1 MFWLES
7 LPTHITKRT
16 NCALICWLVVCIQ
29 IECVRLCAFQQQ
41 KHKLFK
47 LTTNLSLVWKTF
59 YPPGWKEIKINMPK
73 KNSKFP
79 GKRLRYTIPQSFTLK
94 STICFCNSCKHITHM
109 CCLCVQLHLDGSR
122 KFSDVSRPGCY
133 SFASLSPS
141 VHLSLSPTLPLTLIY
156 YSVQFTFVPKQA
168 NKNHHVDIIAKFR
181 CSREHTETIKILAKN
196 KQSVITF
203 VKQKVLADQMTISRQ
218 KYKKHS
224 AYQEVAS

>member
-1 MFWLES
+1 MKGS
-7 LPTHITKRT
+7 K
-16 NCALICWLVVCIQ
+16 N
-29 IECVRLCAFQQQ
+29 
-41 KHKLFK
+41 KHA
-47 LTTNLSLVWKTF
+47 
-59 YPPGWKEIKINMPK
+59 IK
-73 KNSKFP
+73 KNSTFP
-79 GKRLRYTIPQSFTLK
+79 GKRLHYTIPKFFILK

-109 CCLCVQLHLDGSR
+109 CSLCVQLHLDGSR

-168 NKNHHVDIIAKFR
+168 NKNHHVDIIAKLR

-196 KQSVITF
+196 KQSVIIF
-203 VKQKVLADQMTISRQ
+203 VRQKVLADQMTINRQ
-218 KYKKHS
+218 KYKKRS